1 MFIHSVRKREEA
13 CMAWGVLSAL
23 YALRFYY
30 CRTTNALHRSEPL
43 FCVVEVRC
51 AERLAA
57 TLGFLSLF
65 LGALVPYPS
74 H

>member
-1 MFIHSVRKREEA
+1 
-13 CMAWGVLSAL
+13 MAWGVLSAL
-23 YALRFYY
+23 YAPSFCY

-43 FCVVEVRC
+43 FWVVEVRC

-57 TLGFLSLF
+57 TLCFLSLF
-65 LGALVPYPS
+65 LGALVPHPS